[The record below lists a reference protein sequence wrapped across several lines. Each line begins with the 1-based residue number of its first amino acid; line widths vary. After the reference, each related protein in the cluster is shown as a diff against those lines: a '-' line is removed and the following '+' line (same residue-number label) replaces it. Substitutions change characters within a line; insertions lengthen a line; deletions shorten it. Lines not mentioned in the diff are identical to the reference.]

1 MNVLIWKYLIRYIS
15 ITKKRKKTYFKR
27 NDNTNQHRWKSREI
41 KVILKPVRSRENG
54 QWWAQAPHPE
64 WIHTVWKGSGQA
76 KNKMFS
82 EWQTNV
88 RVCTG
93 MRNRQRLK
101 FCVSLVEFLMF
112 CTPTDYCSRS
122 TLGGWRRSLIVSAI
136 VHMVWVLLILRPV
149 EKWAVWSFL
158 WPKSQQKDS
167 KRIISEKFEQR

>member
-1 MNVLIWKYLIRYIS
+1 MLTE
-15 ITKKRKKTYFKR
+15 ITKYRYHECTYLKIFNSLYLNYKEEEKTYFKR

-101 FCVSLVEFLMF
+101 FCV
-112 CTPTDYCSRS
+112 R
-122 TLGGWRRSLIVSAI
+122 LGWIFN
-136 VHMVWVLLILRPV
+136 VLHSNGLL
-149 EKWAVWSFL
+149 
-158 WPKSQQKDS
+158 QQIHTGRLES
-167 KRIISEKFEQR
+167 VPHR

>member
-64 WIHTVWKGSGQA
+64 WIHTGRQKTRCFRNGKLTSACVQECGTGKGWNFA
-76 KNKMFS
+76 
-82 EWQTNV
+82 
-88 RVCTG
+88 
-93 MRNRQRLK
+93 LD
-101 FCVSLVEFLMF
+101 LVEFLMF

-122 TLGGWRRSLIVSAI
+122 TLGGWNRSLIVSAI